1 MAYGFLS
8 RLLGRRSRSA
18 LEAPRSASRETSQS
32 QSPQAGTCQA
42 LPAQDAPSADRISY
56 SIRIAAYDT
65 PSSIPR
71 VMEVSNSDIT
81 VLISEASDVAYSL
94 SHEKGGRIPYVV
106 IKEIVENLIHADFTD
121 AVITISP
128 TGDTIRVSDHGP
140 GIADKTR
147 CFLPG
152 FTTANARLRRYI
164 KGVGSG
170 LAIASESM
178 ALMGGQVTVEDN
190 LSGGSVVTLEF
201 GHSPG
206 WFQPAKANTSGDIGN
221 TNAPFGEKPQN
232 SLEGTKMEYSD
243 STQPVRSQAP
253 KNTSPATVPEKRT
266 PFPDS
271 PEGTL
276 LGPGSLTPKGSAA
289 SDAALPSVA
298 PPAQTGT
305 HLRLSDTCALP
316 AEEHHPAAERNQE
329 DVTSQGQSSETD
341 HQARSARLKDIDESL
356 SSRQK
361 KVFMLIAE
369 VGDLGP
375 STVTKELDISLST
388 AYRDL
393 VVLEERGLV
402 QATDGGK
409 RKLTELGIEYLSY
422 LFR

>member
-1 MAYGFLS
+1 MVYGFLS
-8 RLLGRRSRSA
+8 RLLRRRASPPTDT
-18 LEAPRSASRETSQS
+18 PRSGSQETSQTQTPTETS
-32 QSPQAGTCQA
+32 TCQA
-42 LPAQDAPSADRISY
+42 LFKQDVPQADKTSY

-71 VMEVSNSDIT
+71 VIEVSNSDIT
-81 VLISEASDVAYSL
+81 ALIAEASDIAYSL

-121 AVITISP
+121 AVITISS

-152 FTTANARLRRYI
+152 FTTANARLRKYI

-178 ALMGGQVTVEDN
+178 ALMGGQVIVEDN
-190 LSGGSVVTLEF
+190 LSGGSVVTLEL
-201 GHSPG
+201 GRRPASPPPVKTHPSAEVEDAHASSSL
-206 WFQPAKANTSGDIGN
+206 Q
-221 TNAPFGEKPQN
+221 EKPQN
-232 SLEGTKMEYSD
+232 SLESTKMKYSD
-243 STQPVRSQAP
+243 SIPPQSPRHTSQAVALENQKP
-253 KNTSPATVPEKRT
+253 P
-266 PFPDS
+266 PDAGVL
-271 PEGTL
+271 GT
-276 LGPGSLTPKGSAA
+276 GSLRT
-289 SDAALPSVA
+289 DE
-298 PPAQTGT
+298 Q
-305 HLRLSDTCALP
+305 RL
-316 AEEHHPAAERNQE
+316 AAEK
-329 DVTSQGQSSETD
+329 SPGIPAPQGQARDPD
-341 HQARSARLKDIDESL
+341 HQARIARLKEIDDSL

-393 VVLEERGLV
+393 VVLEEHGLV

-409 RKLTELGIEYLSY
+409 RKLTDLGIEYLSY